1 MLSRTVTPVY
11 DQRPASSQRPASDQ
25 QPASDQPPPSTQR
38 PASSQRPAL
47 DQRPASSQPPAS
59 DQPPASTQPPESDS
73 DSALSSDLEQIKDD
87 DDLDKRERF
96 VHKWN
101 ELFKETM
108 SPTAF
113 KLGVKSI
120 KNSRIHGPS
129 YAKVQAACRA
139 FFNSDLHTY
148 NSTDRAKVKA
158 ATQLFK
164 SWTTTAVNRYR
175 AALNRSQR
183 AL

>member
-1 MLSRTVTPVY
+1 
-11 DQRPASSQRPASDQ
+11 
-25 QPASDQPPPSTQR
+25 
-38 PASSQRPAL
+38 
-47 DQRPASSQPPAS
+47 
-59 DQPPASTQPPESDS
+59 
-73 DSALSSDLEQIKDD
+73 LEQIEDD
-87 DDLDKRERF
+87 DDLDKRENF

-101 ELFKETM
+101 ELFKATM

-139 FFNSDLHTY
+139 FFNSELHSY
-148 NSTDRAKVKA
+148 NSTDLLEVKA
-158 ATQLFK
+158 ATQLFE

-175 AALNRSQR
+175 AALNKSQR